1 VGHLAQQW
9 PSEEIRDRR
18 RKALA
23 ARWLPPG
30 GTADATAQERRKI
43 ARREVAHRHKQRSQP
58 RDAVEAD
65 ETGGRGVFDVD
76 IPDLSFL

>member
-1 VGHLAQQW
+1 
-9 PSEEIRDRR
+9 
-18 RKALA
+18 
-23 ARWLPPG
+23 
-30 GTADATAQERRKI
+30 
-43 ARREVAHRHKQRSQP
+43 VANRHKQRSQP